1 MNLVRWIQ
9 QIIERMK
16 NNFWLSALSLFVL
29 TISASAQ
36 TEQELPLPYNPQLAL
51 ERREEVCNRGSEI
64 ILNLPFFDDFSRP
77 SLPSEITA
85 EDNLR
90 WQDRSAFVNGT
101 LGVSPFTIG
110 VATLDG
116 LNDRGYPYEFDEE
129 TVNAAPC
136 DTLTSLS
143 IDLSTYGPGDNVYL
157 LFHYQNG
164 GLGNAAEG
172 ADSLILEFFTPFNS
186 GVWTQVWSAHGGST
200 MNYFDTVFVAVS
212 EPQYFV
218 QNFKFRFRN
227 FGTPTGAIDQWHLDY
242 IFLNNGLDPN
252 NPVYDE
258 VAFQYP
264 SNTLLD
270 FGITAM
276 PWTHFLSD
284 PELYMADNWRYYQ
297 RNSGESENIATTWT
311 VGLEGTEIHSSVANI
326 NPTANGYSEFFR
338 EVGMEGFVFADD
350 GNVECASFDVCA
362 QFSQTDAQLSNDTMC
377 FTQHFKNYY
386 AYDDGSAERAYAL
399 DFSGAQLAMKF
410 DTPIEDSLL
419 GVYIYWLPF
428 KNDASDQSFFLRVWD
443 NNGNEPGSEIGENFS
458 FYYPDYDSI
467 AHNGFIYYPLDEP
480 VAVSGPFFIGWIQQT
495 SGEYTVGNDKNT
507 NQNVG
512 RLFYKFPGESWTSS
526 IITGSLMIR
535 PVFRSGKVDW
545 SSVEEPDAVTW
556 NVYPNPVHDN
566 LQMRL
571 GDSPSKYSIQ
581 VVNIAGQTVMN
592 TTYTG
597 SGTHAIDCSGL
608 AQGAYQVVVIGE
620 NGIRKARFIKE

>member
-1 MNLVRWIQ
+1 MYWLTVLSFIAMSTAALAQ
-9 QIIERMK
+9 SER
-16 NNFWLSALSLFVL
+16 
-29 TISASAQ
+29 
-36 TEQELPLPYNPQLAL
+36 ELPLRYNPQLIQQRYEDAG
-51 ERREEVCNRGSEI
+51 NRGSEI

-77 SLPSEITA
+77 SLPSPQTIEN
-85 EDNLR
+85 NLR

-116 LNDRGYPYEFDEE
+116 LNDRGYPYVFDEE
-129 TVNAAPC
+129 TVAPAPC

-143 IDLSTYGPGDNVYL
+143 IDLSSYGPDDNVYL

-164 GLGNAAEG
+164 GLGNAAEE
-172 ADSLILEFFTPFNS
+172 ADSLVLEFFTPFNS
-186 GVWTQVWSAHGGST
+186 GVWTQVWSAHGGAS

-212 EPQYFV
+212 EAQYFV
-218 QNFKFRFRN
+218 PNFKFRFRN

-252 NPVYDE
+252 NAIYDE

-270 FGITAM
+270 FGLTAM

-284 PELYMADNWRYYQ
+284 PATYMAENWRYYQ
-297 RNSGESENIATTWT
+297 RNSGPDENIATIWT
-311 VGLEGTEIHSSVANI
+311 VELEGSPIHSSVANI

-338 EVGMEGFVFADD
+338 EVGMEDFVFVDE
-350 GNVECASFDVCA
+350 GNVECASFEVCA
-362 QFSQTDAQLSNDTMC
+362 QFSQTDAQLSNDTTC

-399 DFSGAQLAMKF
+399 DYSGAQLAMKF

-419 GVYIYWLPF
+419 GVYIHWLPF
-428 KNDASDQSFFLRVWD
+428 ETDASNQSFFLRVWD
-443 NNGNEPGSEIGENFS
+443 NEGNQPGSEIGENFT

-467 AHNGFIYYPLDEP
+467 AHNGFIYYALDEP

-495 SGEYTVGNDKNT
+495 SGEYSVGNDKNT
-507 NQNVG
+507 NQNIG

-526 IITGSLMIR
+526 IISGSLMIR
-535 PVFRSGKVDW
+535 PVFRSGKVNW
-545 SSVEEPDAVTW
+545 SSVDETTTSSWTVF
-556 NVYPNPVHDN
+556 PNPVRDALHM
-566 LQMRL
+566 QL
-571 GDSPSKYSIQ
+571 GDTPSVFTIQ
-581 VVNIAGQTVMN
+581 VYNVAGQVVMSEVFN
-592 TTYTG
+592 G
-597 SGTHAIDCSGL
+597 SGTHALDCSGL
-608 AQGAYQVVVIGE
+608 SQGAYQVTVIGD
-620 NGIRKARFIKE
+620 NGIRKARFIKD

>member
-227 FGTPTGAIDQWHLDY
+227 FGTPTGAIDQWH
-242 IFLNNGLDPN
+242 
-252 NPVYDE
+252 
-258 VAFQYP
+258 
-264 SNTLLD
+264 
-270 FGITAM
+270 
-276 PWTHFLSD
+276 
-284 PELYMADNWRYYQ
+284 
-297 RNSGESENIATTWT
+297 
-311 VGLEGTEIHSSVANI
+311 
-326 NPTANGYSEFFR
+326 
-338 EVGMEGFVFADD
+338 
-350 GNVECASFDVCA
+350 
-362 QFSQTDAQLSNDTMC
+362 
-377 FTQHFKNYY
+377 
-386 AYDDGSAERAYAL
+386 
-399 DFSGAQLAMKF
+399 
-410 DTPIEDSLL
+410 
-419 GVYIYWLPF
+419 
-428 KNDASDQSFFLRVWD
+428 
-443 NNGNEPGSEIGENFS
+443 
-458 FYYPDYDSI
+458 
-467 AHNGFIYYPLDEP
+467 
-480 VAVSGPFFIGWIQQT
+480 
-495 SGEYTVGNDKNT
+495 
-507 NQNVG
+507 
-512 RLFYKFPGESWTSS
+512 
-526 IITGSLMIR
+526 
-535 PVFRSGKVDW
+535 
-545 SSVEEPDAVTW
+545 
-556 NVYPNPVHDN
+556 
-566 LQMRL
+566 
-571 GDSPSKYSIQ
+571 
-581 VVNIAGQTVMN
+581 
-592 TTYTG
+592 
-597 SGTHAIDCSGL
+597 
-608 AQGAYQVVVIGE
+608 
-620 NGIRKARFIKE
+620 